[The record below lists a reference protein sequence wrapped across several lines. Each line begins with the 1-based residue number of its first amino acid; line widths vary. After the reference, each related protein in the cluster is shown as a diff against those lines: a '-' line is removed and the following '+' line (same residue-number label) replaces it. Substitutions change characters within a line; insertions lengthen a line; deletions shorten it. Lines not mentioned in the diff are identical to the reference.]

1 MKQLTKR
8 VIYAIVWLMMA
19 MSFGSFINVCQAEQM
34 RGRTII
40 IVQRPTTPT
49 GNAPRGND
57 GNPFSAELTNLGVLL
72 TADTDWGE
80 ATVTLYSLEGD
91 YYQTTFDMA
100 DVSIMLPVTGNVGD
114 SYTLTIAVENGL
126 EYEGEFYL

>member
-1 MKQLTKR
+1 MRKNNFFKTVATLFA
-8 VIYAIVWLMMA
+8 VLLCLSGAYV
-19 MSFGSFINVCQAEQM
+19 SFGHCKIAEGVQ
-34 RGRTII
+34 
-40 IVQRPTTPT
+40 IVIRQRPKTQ

-72 TADTDWGE
+72 SADADWGD

-100 DVSIMLPVTGNVGD
+100 DVSIMLPVNGNVGD
-114 SYTLTIAVENGL
+114 NYTLTISVENGL

>member
-8 VIYAIVWLMMA
+8 IIYAIVWLMMA

-49 GNAPRGND
+49 GNAPRGD
-57 GNPFSAELTNLGVLL
+57 VYVPFYAELTNLGVLL
-72 TADTDWGE
+72 SADADWGD

-100 DVSIMLPVTGNVGD
+100 DVSIMLPVNGNVGD

>member
-1 MKQLTKR
+1 MN
-8 VIYAIVWLMMA
+8 AIKTICLAVMIMA
-19 MSFGSFINVCQAEQM
+19 TGVASMDAITLPPTSVLSGVRQ
-34 RGRTII
+34 II
-40 IVQRPTTPT
+40 IYPKPSEAPTQPRTPVY
-49 GNAPRGND
+49 
-57 GNPFSAELTNLGVLL
+57 NPFAAELTNLGVLL
-72 TADTDWGE
+72 TADTDWGD

-100 DVSIMLPVTGNVGD
+100 DVSIMLPVNGNVGD

>member
-1 MKQLTKR
+1 MN
-8 VIYAIVWLMMA
+8 AIKTICLAVMIMTAGIASVNAITLPPT
-19 MSFGSFINVCQAEQM
+19 SVLSGV
-34 RGRTII
+34 RLII
-40 IVQRPTTPT
+40 IYPKPSEAPTQPRTPVY
-49 GNAPRGND
+49 
-57 GNPFSAELTNLGVLL
+57 NPFSAELTNLGVIL

-114 SYTLTIAVENGL
+114 SYTLTISVENGL